1 VGRWPPTACGYH
13 RVTAHG
19 VTRARTDDQ
28 REPFKRQLRLTSWP
42 WPLFDFSRFLNT
54 QTLKSKML
62 SFLMTKFLQLLQVD
76 WLKDKE
82 QLLFLD

>member
-1 VGRWPPTACGYH
+1 VCGYH
-13 RVTAHG
+13 CVTAHG
-19 VTRARTDDQ
+19 VTRARTDDR
-28 REPFKRQLRLTSWP
+28 REPFKLQLRLTSWP
-42 WPLFDFSRFLNT
+42 WPLFDFSRFSNT